1 VLTVRTEGE
10 SSPAHPAP
18 FKPGAFEPRPGALEP
33 RPGPP
38 LGQRR
43 PPRRPPPRGTPR
55 PIPARPSYRAP
66 RLSNG
71 GAPRRPPLDAAPG
84 LSSLGKFSAGPPPH
98 HRRAPRRSP
107 STGRRGRLDLASYQS
122 PPARGSAAP
131 TKTGV
136 PPTSDSASQ
145 RPRSRQACRSAAQCK
160 AFRWRLGASARRP
173 AHTRTEGE
181 SSAAHRAQSPGL
193 SSLGPGLSSLGK
205 APRPRAGG
213 PRGAHQDQGVPP
225 ASDSVPEVILAACRP
240 AEAGRWRRHRRQR
253 QPLEQE

>member
-145 RPRSRQACRSAAQCK
+145 RLRSRQAYRSAAQCK

-205 APRPRAGG
+205 APRPSR
-213 PRGAHQDQGVPP
+213 RGAPRRPP
-225 ASDSVPEVILAACRP
+225 RPGRP
-240 AEAGRWRRHRRQR
+240 AGF
-253 QPLEQE
+253 